1 MKPWPLQTAVY
12 LENGKWPTTTLTI
25 PVIHFF
31 EWIRFTYGPGVE
43 SIHDVVSKKKN
54 PKNIHVSCSR
64 ASRAGSA
71 SGSDSLKS
79 ADSNQYMYW
88 LYWQPYNQSNSS
100 WNETQK
106 HLTNCHSRIV
116 KRVTADLVPCTW
128 RNGSKVI
135 LVLFYL
141 FWQNLHLSSLSHS
154 CFTLMHADL
163 LWGETLAGLS
173 SHEYSHQTIRI
184 WVVMYVSDNKLRR
197 WLDSALQQPAATP
210 VFSCSFHQVYLK
222 HGIFD

>member
-1 MKPWPLQTAVY
+1 MAYDYINHTRNSLFRMNPLYIWAW
-12 LENGKWPTTTLTI
+12 GW
-25 PVIHFF
+25 IHSWCSFQ
-31 EWIRFTYGPGVE
+31 E
-43 SIHDVVSKKKN
+43 KK

-79 ADSNQYMYW
+79 ADSNQHMYW

-116 KRVTADLVPCTW
+116 KRVTADLETILRPCTW

-154 CFTLMHADL
+154 CFTCWFIVKRDTGGSFKS
-163 LWGETLAGLS
+163 WVFTS
-173 SHEYSHQTIRI
+173 NKVFEYSRMYLTINCNVGWI
-184 WVVMYVSDNKLRR
+184 QHCSN
-197 WLDSALQQPAATP
+197 LQQHQ
-210 VFSCSFHQVYLK
+210 SFLALSTK
-222 HGIFD
+222 FI